1 MLLCV
6 LLCLSPDVIF
16 LIGVVVGDG
25 VGNIAGADKERFLT
39 SQYPGLQDWVQVK
52 NVI

>member
-6 LLCLSPDVIF
+6 LLCLSPDVVF

-25 VGNIAGADKERFLT
+25 HRKGDFEWSKFVG
-39 SQYPGLQDWVQVK
+39 
-52 NVI
+52 